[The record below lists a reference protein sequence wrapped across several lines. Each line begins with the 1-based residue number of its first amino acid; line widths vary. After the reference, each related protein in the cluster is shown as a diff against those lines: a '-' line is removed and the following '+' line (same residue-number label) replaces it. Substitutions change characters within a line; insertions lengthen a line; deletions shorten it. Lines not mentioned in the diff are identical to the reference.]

1 MKLSGAISCQK
12 SRCYKQKSAGSIMAE
27 AAIGLALL
35 VFVWIIVSYTNYMGI
50 NRIRTNMAARHS
62 AWLSGHGADPTAN
75 GLVTSN
81 FFVGN
86 DYKLVTVSPPVRNKL
101 SFFGVGVDL
110 SQIDLVTPAPYVYSN
125 SVSFGV
131 ANVDSS
137 SPFPFNLLMVNVPFM
152 PTDLLQSFKSFTVVS
167 SHCAWPADIWDISSE
182 PTLVIEALEGI
193 AYAGILT
200 AD

>member
-1 MKLSGAISCQK
+1 MKLPGAISCPNEWRRQN
-12 SRCYKQKSAGSIMAE
+12 SAGQIMAE

-35 VFVWIIVSYTNYMGI
+35 TFVWILVSYTNYMGI

-75 GLVTSN
+75 GLITSN

-86 DYKLVTVSPPVRNKL
+86 DYKLATVSPPEKNKL
-101 SFFGVGVDL
+101 TFFGVGFDL
-110 SQIDLVTPAPYVYSN
+110 SQIDLSTPAPYVYSN

-131 ANVDSS
+131 ANVNSS

-152 PTDLLQSFKSFTVVS
+152 PTDLLQSFKSFTMVT
-167 SHCAWPADIWDISSE
+167 SHCAWPSDIWDISSE
-182 PTLVIEALEGI
+182 PTPVIEIAEGA
-193 AYAGILT
+193 AYA
-200 AD
+200 DVPWPVP